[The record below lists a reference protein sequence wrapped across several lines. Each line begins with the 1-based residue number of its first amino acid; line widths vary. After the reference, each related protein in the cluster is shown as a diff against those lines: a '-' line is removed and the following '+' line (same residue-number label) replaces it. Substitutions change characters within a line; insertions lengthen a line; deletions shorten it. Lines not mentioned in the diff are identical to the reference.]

1 MVQEIKLLAWLEHA
15 WTAQRICNVGG
26 ELASPILPTSG
37 IPPGDP
43 TSGRVLSVLLKPWHD
58 ITTAQGVHPAAN
70 AGNRSIKATGTD
82 CADAEAK
89 VVRALVAIVA
99 FDKSIDLIE
108 NLKKRLSWKS
118 GQSAEHL
125 GIPLHFEGL
134 HGWKAMPASHR
145 SKRLGL
151 HHPSQTSFI
160 VAGKFKVSAWG
171 YGCLHHLQVLLGCA
185 FSETAPL

>member
-15 WTAQRICNVGG
+15 WTAQRMCNVGG

-43 TSGRVLSVLLKPWHD
+43 TSGRVLGVLLKPWHD
-58 ITTAQGVHPAAN
+58 ITIAQGVHPAAN

-108 NLKKRLSWKS
+108 NLKKRQSWKS

-125 GIPLHFEGL
+125 GLPLHFEGL
-134 HGWKAMPASHR
+134 DSWKAMPASHP
-145 SKRLGL
+145 SWRLGL
-151 HHPSQTSFI
+151 HH
-160 VAGKFKVSAWG
+160 
-171 YGCLHHLQVLLGCA
+171 
-185 FSETAPL
+185 